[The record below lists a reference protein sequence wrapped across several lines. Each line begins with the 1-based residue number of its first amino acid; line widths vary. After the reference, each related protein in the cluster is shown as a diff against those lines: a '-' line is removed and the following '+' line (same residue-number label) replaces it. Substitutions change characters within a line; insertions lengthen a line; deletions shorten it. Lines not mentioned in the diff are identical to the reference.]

1 MEARTVAILMTTDIA
16 AAAEEMVEVTTFA
29 EVSEGLRAE
38 SKLAVV
44 LDDHSRPIRAG
55 TVLRL
60 DGKEHTRRRRLLNRL
75 VFRGEHARFR
85 RAILG
90 PALERQLA
98 AAPRAPDGLARA
110 DLVELCMRSL
120 LEHVAALI
128 GLDPVVTRERID
140 ELARLQADVEGFL
153 RLGTQLKAAAPPLP
167 DGDAGLRRA
176 IARLEVGKREFAER
190 FFRPALADRRRAI
203 ARHEAGEIA
212 ESELPNDLLTLVALH
227 LEPGFDEDG
236 DLPLREAVT
245 DFLHAGTGTSVGA
258 IVHAM
263 EHLALWFERR
273 PEDRARAGDVE
284 FLHAVVNETLRLH
297 SANPAEV
304 RRAVEDVR
312 LSGGTTIRAGQ
323 YVALRTGVA
332 NRDASVF
339 GRDAAEFDPRRT
351 IPPGVSRYGL
361 AFGAGPHM
369 CYGVPVAMGDEGTD
383 GSLVLVVK
391 RLLEAG
397 VRKDADRPARYRP
410 GIAYADLRGW
420 ESYPVVLT

>member
-1 MEARTVAILMTTDIA
+1 MTTDIA

-60 DGKEHTRRRRLLNRL
+60 DGREHTRRRRLLNRL

-85 RAILG
+85 QAILG
-90 PALERQLA
+90 PALERHLA

-203 ARHEAGEIA
+203 ARHEAGEG
-212 ESELPNDLLTLVALH
+212 PR
-227 LEPGFDEDG
+227 G
-236 DLPLREAVT
+236 DLPHDPPPLRPPPLPPRLARGGGPPRPP
-245 DFLHAGTGTSVGA
+245 AGTG
-258 IVHAM
+258 
-263 EHLALWFERR
+263 L
-273 PEDRARAGDVE
+273 
-284 FLHAVVNETLRLH
+284 
-297 SANPAEV
+297 
-304 RRAVEDVR
+304 
-312 LSGGTTIRAGQ
+312 
-323 YVALRTGVA
+323 
-332 NRDASVF
+332 
-339 GRDAAEFDPRRT
+339 
-351 IPPGVSRYGL
+351 
-361 AFGAGPHM
+361 
-369 CYGVPVAMGDEGTD
+369 
-383 GSLVLVVK
+383 
-391 RLLEAG
+391 
-397 VRKDADRPARYRP
+397 
-410 GIAYADLRGW
+410 
-420 ESYPVVLT
+420 